1 MEGAASGRLS
11 PKGDPSQPATLR
23 GPPHPE
29 PRAEYPE
36 PDCLSLKSHI
46 SKIEP
51 PDLRDGPG
59 PSDTDSRAEYPEPDC
74 RSVKSHISKIEPPD
88 LRDGPGP
95 SDTEGERSGFCE
107 EQLSSCALCRGVL
120 KDPVS
125 FSPGHWFCRHCSSS
139 YWDQAGSPGDPLH
152 PQCGERTRAGPQTD
166 SQSRA
171 AADAGLQQLLEEHQI
186 SLRSRCERVTEGTD
200 ATGSGTLLNQI
211 YTELYITEGPS
222 EEVQTQH
229 EVRQLE
235 ASRSLQDAPIRC
247 HDIFRASAEQPGAI
261 RVVLTSGVAGVGKTF
276 SVLKFTLDW
285 AQGLENQDV
294 GLVALLSFREL
305 NLLRGGRLSL
315 LGLLAAFHP
324 TLQALGAEQLAACR
338 LVLIFDGLDESRL
351 DLDFSS
357 SPVLTDPTQSSP
369 LSWLLASL
377 IRGDLLPSALVWIT
391 SRPAA
396 ANRIPPAW
404 VDRLTEVR
412 GFSDPQKEEYFSRR
426 FRDQELSS
434 RMVSHIRSSR
444 SLHTMCAVPVFCWI
458 SASVLEHLLGSR
470 QTEELPSTMTQ
481 LYAHFLLVQTHRKRN
496 KYPDAQQA
504 SPGQLAPADRD
515 LLLRLGRLAFQ
526 HLETGSIMFYQDDLE
541 RCGLEV
547 SEALLYSGVCTE
559 IFRKENVIFQRAIYS
574 FVHLSVQ
581 EFLAALYLLHCYS
594 QRDLEGLRRFL
605 GDDYSYSS
613 LDDFLKRAM
622 VKSCESPNGHLDLLV
637 RFLHGLSLD
646 SNQRLLAGLLGP
658 NHSSPET
665 IQRIKNNLK
674 EISVYDIS
682 PDRSINVFHCLME
695 IRDLSVFQEIQE
707 FLKSKN
713 RSEKKL
719 SEMQCS
725 ALAFM
730 LQMSDEVLDELDLE
744 HYNTTKEGKHRLIP
758 AVRNCKK
765 ARLAGC
771 ELSEHH
777 CEVVASALK
786 SNPSHLIDLDLSQ
799 NVLEDSGVEH
809 VSAGLEN
816 PNCKLE
822 ILRMRG
828 CRMSEIGS
836 AAVVSALKSNPS
848 HLTELNLTWN
858 DLSDCVMKELSSFL
872 QSPLCGLKNLR
883 LNGCR
888 LSEVGFA
895 ALISALKFNPSLLK
909 KLDLTGNIITESM
922 VKELSSFLQ
931 SPAGGLKA
939 LRMEKCNLSEVSCAC
954 LASALK
960 SNPSHLTEL
969 DLSWNHLTD
978 AGVKELS
985 SFLQSPLCGLET
997 LRLKNCSLS
1006 EVSCAALASAL
1017 RSNPSHLTEL
1027 DLTWNDLKQSDIQ
1040 QLLDLKQNP
1049 HYKLKTLRWKW

>member
-1 MEGAASGRLS
+1 MKETPDRTGSTEVQKMEGAASGRLS
-11 PKGDPSQPATLR
+11 PKGDPSQPASLR

-29 PRAEYPE
+29 LRAKYPE
-36 PDCLSLKSHI
+36 PDCLSVKSHR
-46 SKIEP
+46 SKNEP
-51 PDLRDGPG
+51 PDLQDGPG
-59 PSDTDSRAEYPEPDC
+59 PSDTEPREEYPEPDY
-74 RSVKSHISKIEPPD
+74 

-95 SDTEGERSGFCE
+95 SDTEGGRSGFCE

-222 EEVQTQH
+222 GEVQTQH

-315 LGLLAAFHP
+315 LGLLEAFHP

-396 ANRIPPAW
+396 ANRVPPAC

-434 RMVSHIRSSR
+434 KMVSHIRSSR

-458 SASVLEHLLGSR
+458 SASVLEHLLGSQ

-496 KYPDAQQA
+496 KYPEAQQA
-504 SPGQLAPADRD
+504 GPGQLAPADRD

-526 HLETGSIMFYQDDLE
+526 HLETGSIMFYQEDLE
-541 RCGLEV
+541 RCGLE
-547 SEALLYSGVCTE
+547 
-559 IFRKENVIFQRAIYS
+559 
-574 FVHLSVQ
+574 

-622 VKSCESPNGHLDLLV
+622 VKSCESPNGHLDLL
-637 RFLHGLSLD
+637 
-646 SNQRLLAGLLGP
+646 
-658 NHSSPET
+658 
-665 IQRIKNNLK
+665 
-674 EISVYDIS
+674 
-682 PDRSINVFHCLME
+682 
-695 IRDLSVFQEIQE
+695 
-707 FLKSKN
+707 
-713 RSEKKL
+713 
-719 SEMQCS
+719 
-725 ALAFM
+725 
-730 LQMSDEVLDELDLE
+730 MSDEVLDELDLE

-828 CRMSEIGS
+828 CRMF
-836 AAVVSALKSNPS
+836 NPS
-848 HLTELNLTWN
+848 LLKNLDLTGNTI
-858 DLSDCVMKELSSFL
+858 SDCVMKELSSFL
-872 QSPLCGLKNLR
+872 QSPLCGLK
-883 LNGCR
+883 
-888 LSEVGFA
+888 
-895 ALISALKFNPSLLK
+895 ALK
-909 KLDLTGNIITESM
+909 
-922 VKELSSFLQ
+922 
-931 SPAGGLKA
+931 
-939 LRMEKCNLSEVSCAC
+939 MEYCDLSEVSCAC
-954 LASALK
+954 LAPALK
-960 SNPSHLTEL
+960 SKPSHLTEL

-997 LRLKNCSLS
+997 LRLKSCSLS

-1027 DLTWNDLKQSDIQ
+1027 DLTWNDLKQSDVQ